1 MRKYLVFTI
10 FISGMAS
17 LAVEM
22 TASRLLGNYFVSSNL
37 ICAVIVG
44 LILIYL
50 TAGYFLG
57 GRWSDQSPHFAT
69 FYRILAWSG
78 FLVGVIPLVS
88 RPILQLAANAFD
100 ELALGGMVGA
110 FVTVLI
116 LSAHV
121 TLIGYSL
128 PLRKTVVPFADTL
141 PRWLHLP
148 EKSMHL
154 HPVFVLGTSCQACSW
169 SH

>member
-22 TASRLLGNYFVSSNL
+22 TASRLLGNYFGSSNL
-37 ICAVIVG
+37 IWAVIVG

-69 FYRILAWSG
+69 FY
-78 FLVGVIPLVS
+78 
-88 RPILQLAANAFD
+88 
-100 ELALGGMVGA
+100 
-110 FVTVLI
+110 
-116 LSAHV
+116 
-121 TLIGYSL
+121 
-128 PLRKTVVPFADTL
+128 
-141 PRWLHLP
+141 
-148 EKSMHL
+148 
-154 HPVFVLGTSCQACSW
+154 
-169 SH
+169 